1 MIGIHK
7 LSKHYRDVLAL
18 DALSIQIAK
27 GEVVGLVG
35 KNGAG
40 KSTALRIISG
50 QLLPSSG
57 DVKVDGYSVTEDP
70 LEVRRR
76 IGYLPDVPPLYPE
89 MTARGYLEFAAR
101 LRGVAAN
108 QVSRRVESVIS
119 RTGLAPVA
127 ERPLLGLSRGFQQ
140 RAGIAQALVHNPPV
154 LLFDEP
160 MAGLDPLQIVQ
171 IRELIRSL
179 KTDHTILFSS
189 HILAEI
195 ANVCDRIM
203 LIDAGQV
210 KAVGSEEELRK
221 ANAGGLA
228 YALTVRGTRAALARA
243 LDKIAG
249 LRWEFAAGEEKG
261 TVTAHLAAAKG
272 DPRERISR
280 ACAEAELDLLELRPE
295 GQDLEA
301 LFMALLGDEPAKK
314 ARGGAA

>member
-1 MIGIHK
+1 
-7 LSKHYRDVLAL
+7 
-18 DALSIQIAK
+18 
-27 GEVVGLVG
+27 
-35 KNGAG
+35 
-40 KSTALRIISG
+40 
-50 QLLPSSG
+50 
-57 DVKVDGYSVTEDP
+57 
-70 LEVRRR
+70 
-76 IGYLPDVPPLYPE
+76 
-89 MTARGYLEFAAR
+89 
-101 LRGVAAN
+101 
-108 QVSRRVESVIS
+108 
-119 RTGLAPVA
+119 
-127 ERPLLGLSRGFQQ
+127 
-140 RAGIAQALVHNPPV
+140 
-154 LLFDEP
+154 
-160 MAGLDPLQIVQ
+160 
-171 IRELIRSL
+171 
-179 KTDHTILFSS
+179 
-189 HILAEI
+189 
-195 ANVCDRIM
+195 M